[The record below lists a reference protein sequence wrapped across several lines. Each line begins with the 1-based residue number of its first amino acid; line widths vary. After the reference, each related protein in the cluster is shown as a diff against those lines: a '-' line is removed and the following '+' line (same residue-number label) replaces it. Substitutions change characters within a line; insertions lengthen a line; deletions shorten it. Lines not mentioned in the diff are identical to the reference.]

1 MSEGVELKVMSYAK
15 IVNPAAEALQEK
27 PEAPEIAEVA
37 QEAAGEAPDDEGFQ
51 EVTNKK
57 AEKAK
62 EKPKRKRKVGPRKV
76 KEFKEGS
83 VEQEQ
88 GETQGSKEVTPEK
101 EEEEKEEIEYVPA
114 PPPKNNPWKKPAA
127 KAATA
132 APAVVEG
139 ERVTVKEEAKD
150 KAEKKAARV
159 VKVISDEKLVKPSTQ
174 EAKVILSSKSNPWK
188 KVDHKD
194 AKEKEEVA
202 ESPAVIASEI
212 KKKVVGGTTW
222 PTLAEQPV
230 KKASLT
236 RKKNSRSASLSFQPL
251 QCQTPLKKRA
261 Y

>member
-15 IVNPAAEALQEK
+15 IVNPAAEAEQEK
-27 PEAPEIAEVA
+27 PEAVEAVEVA
-37 QEAAGEAPDDEGFQ
+37 EEAGGEARDDEGFQ

-57 AEKAK
+57 AEKAR
-62 EKPKRKRKVGPRKV
+62 EKPKRKRRVGPRKA

-88 GETQGSKEVTPEK
+88 GESQGSKEVTPEK

-139 ERVTVKEEAKD
+139 EKVAVREEVKD

-159 VKVISDEKLVKPSTQ
+159 AKVNSDDKVVKPSTQ
-174 EAKVILSSKSNPWK
+174 EVKVMLGSKSNPWK
-188 KVDHKD
+188 KVDDKD
-194 AKEKEEVA
+194 VKEKEDVA
-202 ESPAVIASEI
+202 DRPAVEASEI

-230 KKASLT
+230 KKATVT
-236 RKKNSRSASLSFQPL
+236 RKKNSRSASPSFQSL
-251 QCQTPLKKRA
+251 HHTC
-261 Y
+261 